1 MAATVFVT
9 DGEQRPALAIVRSL
23 ARRGLSVI
31 VGADRAVSLA
41 STSKYCARHVT
52 YPPPSTDREA
62 FTRFLVD
69 LVTREK
75 IDVVLP
81 VTDITT
87 HAVCASQEA
96 LRPWTALA
104 VPSLEAF
111 DLVSNKWTLVE
122 RASLCGVPVPRT
134 VYLQDATGLRAI
146 AERIEYPAVVK
157 PVRSRIRSGNGWTPT
172 SVHYARSKAELER
185 LYRELEYLAAWPSL
199 IQQRIVGPGA
209 GVFLLF
215 DRGQPIA
222 DFAHRR
228 LREKPPA
235 GGVSVLCESVPVD
248 SRLRQHAVRLL
259 GGLGWHGIAMVE
271 FKQDAATGDFFLMEV
286 NGRFWGSLQLAIDA
300 GVDFPALVC
309 DLAHGRRPEAPP
321 VYRRGVKS
329 RWLFGDLDHLLLRLF
344 KSDDDLRLPASAP
357 SRWRT
362 LADVLTC
369 SGRDL
374 RYEILSADD
383 RRPFQHE
390 CVQNFRAL
398 AASAITRVRRLVAG
412 AGRLDRRPAGVYSK
426 VPASGN

>member
-69 LVTREK
+69 FVTREK

-157 PVRSRIRSGNGWTPT
+157 PVRSRIPSGNGWTPT

-199 IQQRIVGPGA
+199 IQQRIDGPGA

-248 SRLRQHAVRLL
+248 SLSLP
-259 GGLGWHGIAMVE
+259 
-271 FKQDAATGDFFLMEV
+271 V
-286 NGRFWGSLQLAIDA
+286 NPRKL
-300 GVDFPALVC
+300 
-309 DLAHGRRPEAPP
+309 
-321 VYRRGVKS
+321 
-329 RWLFGDLDHLLLRLF
+329 
-344 KSDDDLRLPASAP
+344 
-357 SRWRT
+357 
-362 LADVLTC
+362 
-369 SGRDL
+369 
-374 RYEILSADD
+374 
-383 RRPFQHE
+383 
-390 CVQNFRAL
+390 AL
-398 AASAITRVRRLVAG
+398 A
-412 AGRLDRRPAGVYSK
+412 
-426 VPASGN
+426 VPETVVLP